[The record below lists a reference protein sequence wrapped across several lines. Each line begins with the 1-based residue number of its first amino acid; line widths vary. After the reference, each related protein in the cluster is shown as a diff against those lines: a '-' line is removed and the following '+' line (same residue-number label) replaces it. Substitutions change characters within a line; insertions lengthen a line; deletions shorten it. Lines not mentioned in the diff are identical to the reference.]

1 MDKIDKI
8 LIIFILVGALY
19 NVICVYWYNVS
30 DEFKAIY
37 ALVVLVFVMRN
48 IDINIVIKRRD
59 KDSK

>member
-19 NVICVYWYNVS
+19 NVIRVYWYNVS

-48 IDINIVIKRRD
+48 IDISIVIKRRD

>member
-8 LIIFILVGALY
+8 LIAFILIGALY

-37 ALVVLVFVMRN
+37 TLVVLAFILRN
-48 IDINIVIKRRD
+48 VDISIAIK
-59 KDSK
+59 SKGKR

>member
-8 LIIFILVGALY
+8 MIAFILIGALY

-37 ALVVLVFVMRN
+37 TLVVLAFILRN
-48 IDINIVIKRRD
+48 VDISIAIKSKG
-59 KDSK
+59 KDNR

>member
-8 LIIFILVGALY
+8 LIAFILIGALY

-37 ALVVLVFVMRN
+37 TLVVLAFILRN
-48 IDINIVIKRRD
+48 VDISIAIKSKE
-59 KDSK
+59 KDNR